1 MSDSFP
7 DFATFFKTLWE
18 YEPFPWQTMLAE
30 RVAKDG
36 WPQVLDLPTAAGKT
50 ACMDIAVYTLACQH
64 DVPVSRRT
72 GPRRIWFVVD
82 RRIVVDEAYARAE
95 RMASRLKQ
103 AADGPLK
110 QVADRLRQ
118 ISGTDRPLAV
128 ARLRGGM
135 LGDDGWARLP
145 SQPAVV
151 TSTVDQLGS
160 RLLFRGYGRSDLT
173 ASIFAGLTAHD
184 SLILLDE
191 AHCSVP
197 FLQTMQSIERYRGE
211 QWAERPIRTPFAF
224 VILSATPPSHIPAGE
239 IFPGGERER
248 ALDHPTLKDRLGAA
262 KPAELVEVKAPRGNG
277 TDPLV
282 EEAVR
287 RADDYRQ
294 SGRARIAVIVNR
306 VRTAEEI
313 RRTLQ
318 EKVEGNAEV
327 VLLTGRIRPYERD
340 CLVTKW
346 ERFFRAASPE
356 KPDRP
361 IVLVSTQCI
370 EVGAD
375 FSFDALITECA
386 SLDALRQ
393 RFGRLNRMGQRGD
406 APATILIRD
415 KDVENDEDRIYGKAM
430 AETWRFLNEKASVEK
445 EGKKPKKVIDFG
457 FEALKTV
464 LDEVGDLSPYL
475 SPQADAPV
483 LFPAYLDLLCQT
495 SHTPHPE
502 PDIQLFLHGKD
513 RGAPEVQ
520 VIWRADLVTKEK
532 DPTRWVE
539 IVSLCPPVSG
549 EMLSVPLYR
558 LRRWL
563 AQSKEVGDDADL
575 EGERLLEEEISGE
588 WNRPCLL
595 WRGRMHSVL
604 ARSASDIHPND
615 VVIVPAEYGIAG
627 LGQSVGSE
635 ALGKD
640 MLDLWEPAWRKAGH
654 PPALRLNRTVLKP
667 WLEDCP
673 PLRELLDL
681 AEAPD
686 CERDLVQKAID
697 AVLGHR
703 SEDDSVPGLSP
714 WLADLLKA
722 VRNGRFECH
731 PGGGIIARATASS
744 RNMKELDVFA
754 DEDDLMS
761 AVTPVGKREVSLAVH
776 SESVK
781 WAVGKLATHCL
792 PQELVEPLRLAA
804 YWHDVGKLDE
814 RFQFVLRQGNEL
826 AVADEPLAKSADIPM
841 SPVRRRSIREVSGL
855 PHNFRHEMLSVQ
867 LAERSSAISE
877 NKETMDL
884 VLHLIASHHG
894 YARPFA
900 PVSIDLT
907 PPSIC
912 GQLGE
917 YAIKLSAED
926 RAKLVPAHRADS
938 GIAER
943 FWRLTRR
950 YGWWGL
956 AYLEAILRLGDW
968 YGSVFIMI
976 GSEGEEVSK

>member
-1 MSDSFP
+1 MSDPFP

-18 YEPFPWQTMLAE
+18 YEPFPWQAMLAE
-30 RVAKDG
+30 RVAKGG

-50 ACMDIAVYTLACQH
+50 ACMDIAVYALACQH
-64 DVPVSRRT
+64 DVPVERRT
-72 GPRRIWFVVD
+72 APRRIWFVVD

-95 RMASRLKQ
+95 RMASKLRR

-135 LGDDGWARLP
+135 FSDDGWGRLP

-224 VILSATPPSHIPAGE
+224 VILSATPPPDIPNGA

-248 ALDHPTLKDRLGAA
+248 ALDHPTLQDRLHAA
-262 KPAELVEVKAPRGNG
+262 KPAELVEVRASRGNG

-282 EEAVR
+282 EEAVS
-287 RADDYRQ
+287 RADGYLHQ
-294 SGRARIAVIVNR
+294 GRVRIAVIVNR
-306 VRTAEEI
+306 VHTAEEI
-313 RRTLQ
+313 ELKLRDQL
-318 EKVEGNAEV
+318 KDKAHV

-340 CLVTKW
+340 CLVAKW
-346 ERFFRAASPE
+346 ERFLRAASPE
-356 KPDRP
+356 KPDKP

-393 RFGRLNRMGQRGD
+393 RFGRLNRMGQTGES
-406 APATILIRD
+406 PATILIRD
-415 KDVENDEDRIYGKAM
+415 KDAENDEDRIYGKAM
-430 AETWRFLNEKASVEK
+430 AETWRLLNDKVSTVGD
-445 EGKKPKKVIDFG
+445 GKKGKRIIDFG
-457 FEALKTV
+457 FETLKTA
-464 LDEVGDLSPYL
+464 LGDEEDLSSYL
-475 SPQADAPV
+475 APQPDAPM
-483 LFPAYLDLLCQT
+483 LLPAHLDLLCQT
-495 SHTPHPE
+495 SQTPHPE
-502 PDIQLFLHGKD
+502 PDIQLFLHGKE
-513 RGAPEVQ
+513 RGTPEVQ
-520 VIWRADLVTKEK
+520 VLWRADLGAKE
-532 DPTRWVE
+532 PTRWVE

-563 AQSKEVGDDADL
+563 AQSKEVGEDADL
-575 EGERLLEEEISGE
+575 EGERSLEEDMPDRI
-588 WNRPCLL
+588 RPCLL
-595 WRGRMHSVL
+595 WRGRTHSMLV
-604 ARSASDIHPND
+604 RSASDIRPND
-615 VVIVPAEYGIAG
+615 VVITPAEYGIAG

-640 MLDLWEPAWRKAGH
+640 MLDLWEPAQRKAGH
-654 PPALRLNRTVLKP
+654 PPALRLNRAVLEP

-673 PLRELLDL
+673 PLRELLHL
-681 AEAPD
+681 AETPD
-686 CERDLVQKAID
+686 WERDAVQKAID
-697 AVLGHR
+697 AVLEHR
-703 SEDDSVPGLSP
+703 PEDDGLPGLPP

-731 PGGGIIARATASS
+731 PGGGIVARARLSS
-744 RNMKELDVFA
+744 RNIQELDPFA
-754 DEDDLMS
+754 DEDDLTS
-761 AVTPVGKREVSLAVH
+761 AVTPAGRWEVPLDIH
-776 SESVK
+776 SASVK
-781 WAVGKLATHCL
+781 WAVDKLATRCL
-792 PQELVEPLRLAA
+792 PQEVIEPERLAA

-826 AVADEPLAKSADIPM
+826 AVAEEPLAKSADVPM
-841 SPVRRRSIREVSGL
+841 SVARRREIREASRL
-855 PHNFRHEMLSVQ
+855 PDNFRHEMLSAQ
-867 LAERSSAISE
+867 LAQQFANISDD
-877 NKETMDL
+877 TRDL

-900 PVSIDLT
+900 PISIDPE
-907 PPSIC
+907 PPSVC
-912 GQLGE
+912 GRLGKHV
-917 YAIKLSAED
+917 IKLSVED
-926 RAKLVPAHRADS
+926 RAKLVPPHRVDS
-938 GIAER
+938 DIPER

-956 AYLEAILRLGDW
+956 AYLEAIMRLGDW
-968 YGSVFIMI
+968 HGSVFIMT
-976 GSEGEEVSK
+976 GSQSEEVSK

>member
-7 DFATFFKTLWE
+7 DFTTFFKTLWE
-18 YEPFPWQTMLAE
+18 YEPFPWQIMLAE
-30 RVAKDG
+30 RVANDG

-64 DVPVSRRT
+64 DVSVNRRT

-135 LGDDGWARLP
+135 LSDDGWARLP

-224 VILSATPPSHIPAGE
+224 VILSATPPPSHIPTGE

-248 ALDHPTLKDRLGAA
+248 ALDHPTLKARLGAA

-294 SGRARIAVIVNR
+294 SGRVRIAVIVNR

-340 CLVTKW
+340 CLVTQW
-346 ERFFRAASPE
+346 ERFLRAASPE
-356 KPDRP
+356 KPGKP

-393 RFGRLNRMGQRGD
+393 RFGRLNRMGESGE
-406 APATILIRD
+406 APGVILIRD
-415 KDVENDEDRIYGKAM
+415 QDAESNEDRIYGKAM
-430 AETWRFLNEKASVEK
+430 AETWRFLNEKAKIVGG
-445 EGKKPKKVIDFG
+445 GKDCKRIIDFG
-457 FEALKTV
+457 FESLRS
-464 LDEVGDLSPYL
+464 DLSDVEDLSSYL
-475 SPQADAPV
+475 APQPDAPM
-483 LFPAYLDLLCQT
+483 LLPAHLDLLCQT

-520 VIWRADLVTKEK
+520 VIWRADLVTK

-575 EGERLLEEEISGE
+575 EGERPLEEEISGE
-588 WNRPCLL
+588 WNRPCLI
-595 WRGRMHSVL
+595 WRGRTHSIL
-604 ARSASDIHPND
+604 ARSAFDIRPND
-615 VVIVPAEYGIAG
+615 VVIMPAEYGIAG

-635 ALGKD
+635 AVGQD
-640 MLDLWEPAWRKAGH
+640 RLDIWEPSRIAGGH
-654 PPALRLNRTVLKP
+654 PPALRLNRAVLQP
-667 WLEDCP
+667 WLEGCL
-673 PLRELLDL
+673 PLVDLLDL
-681 AEAPD
+681 SEAAD
-686 CERDLVQKAID
+686 WEREAVQEAID
-697 AVLGHR
+697 AVLVHKP
-703 SEDDSVPGLSP
+703 EDEEAPRLPD
-714 WLADLLKA
+714 WLFNLFKA
-722 VRNGRFECH
+722 VRNGCFECH
-731 PGGGIIARATASS
+731 PGGGIIARARAGGQ
-744 RNMKELDVFA
+744 NMQELDAFA
-754 DEDDLMS
+754 DEDDLTS
-761 AVTPVGKREVSLAVH
+761 AVTPAGKREVSLAVH

-781 WAVGKLATHCL
+781 WAVGKLADHCL
-792 PQELVEPLRLAA
+792 PPELVEPLRLAA

-826 AVADEPLAKSADIPM
+826 AVPDEPLAKSADIPM
-841 SPVRRRSIREVSGL
+841 SPVRRRSIREASGL
-855 PHNFRHEMLSVQ
+855 PDNFRHEMLSVQ

-900 PVSIDLT
+900 PVSIDPT

-926 RAKLVPAHRADS
+926 RAKLVPAHSADS
-938 GIAER
+938 GVAER
-943 FWRLTRR
+943 FWRLTHR

-968 YGSVFIMI
+968 YGSVFIMT
-976 GSEGEEVSK
+976 GNQSEGVVK